1 MNLFNLKK
9 QTTNDMK
16 TRLSQWYEE
25 MTAEMTEQELA
36 AGICNGDVDCPEW
49 LAYSPTTAIGFA
61 IWDNEVSDGTTKLI
75 DLETE

>member
-1 MNLFNLKK
+1 
-9 QTTNDMK
+9 
-16 TRLSQWYEE
+16 

>member
-1 MNLFNLKK
+1 
-9 QTTNDMK
+9 MK

-25 MTAEMTEQELA
+25 MTAKMTEQELA
-36 AGICNGDVDCPEW
+36 AGICNGNVDCPEW

-75 DLETE
+75 ALETE